1 MNKYDR
7 PEDLGYT
14 YTWEN
19 MPRDEEG
26 FIQLIPKHPI
36 GKTDS
41 FKRRFMY
48 TDQPEIILHH
58 GHISITNYKMGDNFE
73 FEKSLSVWNKMTFRY
88 ELIGGYYI
96 SEYREFCINRG
107 YDLQRLKN
115 FFPDRPMRVVNDP
128 FPSDPI
134 DIELYTG
141 PRDDFQ
147 KVALTFMTH
156 QGMYESIKHT
166 QELIDIPT
174 GGGKAMP
181 DDTLVATPTGFV
193 RFDSLKVGD
202 YVIGANGKKTKVLGI
217 YPQKGLQRTYEI
229 TFKDGRTARCNA
241 EHLWKVKSKKW
252 RTGPKVRPLS
262 ELLKDYK
269 VSRDNGYRTT
279 HMYAIPLP
287 EPIHFKHQDVPI
299 DPYLLGVFIG
309 NGCLTETALT
319 LSSGNIEVPLEVS
332 KLLNAPTR
340 LRTTNNYSYTF
351 IKPEKGTSI
360 KLVQTKKIF
369 KDFPEFIGAKSEDKY
384 IPDVYLYNDIET
396 RWSLLQGLMDT
407 DGHITKD
414 KYQLSYTTTSKKLKD
429 GFVELV
435 RSLGYVAMVTH
446 DKRSKYKSGIC
457 YEIMITSVPDK
468 DKPKFFRVNKKS
480 LKRAKE
486 GTNYKTN
493 KVMGWINIMDI
504 KEVEPTKQRCIKV
517 DADDH
522 LYVTK
527 DYVVTHNT
535 YCGVAT
541 TAYWN
546 HKTIVFVPFS
556 KLLDQWKS
564 AYTDYT
570 SLSDKDIM
578 IIQGSNA
585 CEKILAG
592 KCKHIKVFVCSM
604 DTIASFQKKYGNLR
618 TIELLK
624 ATGAYIKIIDEIH
637 RDIRAVSMIEALS
650 NFRLN
655 YYMSASPGRAEQKE
669 NWIFRTL
676 FKNVPSFGGDFQTQ
690 EEKHITVMIKKFK
703 WTPDYKQIKA
713 MVNNKTG
720 LNIKAYEREL
730 INSPQFQR
738 QSFDDAIMVLLNWAK
753 GVMKPGKRL
762 MLMAQSIETLF
773 YIQKLA
779 EKVFPGETGV
789 YYGGLSKKE
798 KELAIEKKIIIATD
812 SSLGTGAN
820 IPELQFLIYCS
831 TYSNWLN
838 ARQISGRLR
847 KLNDGTQVVYI
858 ELLNVGYLK
867 TMKQFDKRK
876 GELQRRSKT
885 GKLFF
890 VE

>member
-1 MNKYDR
+1 MNKYDK

-134 DIELYTG
+134 DIELYTA

-156 QGMYESIKHT
+156 QGMYENIKHT
-166 QELIDIPT
+166 QELIDNPT

-181 DDTLVATPTGFV
+181 DDTPILTPDGWK
-193 RFDSLKVGD
+193 RLDSLKIGD
-202 YVIGANGKKTKVLGI
+202 IVYGIYGQEVSICGI
-217 YPQKGLQRTYEI
+217 YPQGIQDTYRI
-229 TFKDGRTARCNA
+229 TLEDGRTTRCNI
-241 EHLWKVKSKKW
+241 EHLWYVRNDDYEAPYVISLYDIINNFDKVYYIPVSDPENYKQLFKW
-252 RTGPKVRPLS
+252 VKLVNI
-262 ELLKDYK
+262 EK
-269 VSRDNGYRTT
+269 
-279 HMYAIPLP
+279 LP
-287 EPIHFKHQDVPI
+287 EQ
-299 DPYLLGVFIG
+299 
-309 NGCLTETALT
+309 
-319 LSSGNIEVPLEVS
+319 
-332 KLLNAPTR
+332 
-340 LRTTNNYSYTF
+340 
-351 IKPEKGTSI
+351 TS
-360 KLVQTKKIF
+360 
-369 KDFPEFIGAKSEDKY
+369 
-384 IPDVYLYNDIET
+384 
-396 RWSLLQGLMDT
+396 
-407 DGHITKD
+407 
-414 KYQLSYTTTSKKLKD
+414 
-429 GFVELV
+429 
-435 RSLGYVAMVTH
+435 
-446 DKRSKYKSGIC
+446 
-457 YEIMITSVPDK
+457 
-468 DKPKFFRVNKKS
+468 
-480 LKRAKE
+480 
-486 GTNYKTN
+486 
-493 KVMGWINIMDI
+493 
-504 KEVEPTKQRCIKV
+504 QRCIKL
-517 DADDH
+517 ADTDH
-522 LYVTK
+522 LYIAENNI
-527 DYVVTHNT
+527 VTHNT

-546 HKTIVFVPFS
+546 HKTIIFVPFS

-578 IIQGSNA
+578 VIQGSSA

-592 KCKHIKVFVCSM
+592 KCHHIKVFICSM
-604 DTIASFQKKYGNLR
+604 DTITSFQKKHGNLK

-703 WTPDYKQIKA
+703 WTPDYKQIRA

-738 QSFDDAIMVLLNWAK
+738 QSFDDAILVLLNWAK

-798 KELAIEKKIIIATD
+798 KAIAIEKKIIVATD

>member
-134 DIELYTG
+134 DIELYAP
-141 PRDDFQ
+141 PRSDFQ

-156 QGMYESIKHT
+156 QDIYSSIKHT
-166 QELIDIPT
+166 QQII
-174 GGGKAMP
+174 
-181 DDTLVATPTGFV
+181 
-193 RFDSLKVGD
+193 
-202 YVIGANGKKTKVLGI
+202 
-217 YPQKGLQRTYEI
+217 
-229 TFKDGRTARCNA
+229 
-241 EHLWKVKSKKW
+241 
-252 RTGPKVRPLS
+252 
-262 ELLKDYK
+262 
-269 VSRDNGYRTT
+269 
-279 HMYAIPLP
+279 
-287 EPIHFKHQDVPI
+287 
-299 DPYLLGVFIG
+299 
-309 NGCLTETALT
+309 
-319 LSSGNIEVPLEVS
+319 
-332 KLLNAPTR
+332 
-340 LRTTNNYSYTF
+340 
-351 IKPEKGTSI
+351 
-360 KLVQTKKIF
+360 
-369 KDFPEFIGAKSEDKY
+369 
-384 IPDVYLYNDIET
+384 
-396 RWSLLQGLMDT
+396 
-407 DGHITKD
+407 
-414 KYQLSYTTTSKKLKD
+414 
-429 GFVELV
+429 
-435 RSLGYVAMVTH
+435 
-446 DKRSKYKSGIC
+446 
-457 YEIMITSVPDK
+457 
-468 DKPKFFRVNKKS
+468 
-480 LKRAKE
+480 
-486 GTNYKTN
+486 
-493 KVMGWINIMDI
+493 
-504 KEVEPTKQRCIKV
+504 
-517 DADDH
+517 DADTGDG
-522 LYVTK
+522 K
-527 DYVVTHNT
+527 T

-541 TAYWN
+541 TAYWK
-546 HKTIVFVPFS
+546 HKVIIFVPFS
-556 KLLDQWKS
+556 KLLDQWKDAFTTFTS
-564 AYTDYT
+564 VNDYE
-570 SLSDKDIM
+570 IM
-578 IIQGSNA
+578 IIQGSTA

-592 KCKHIKVFVCSM
+592 KCHHIKVFICSM
-604 DTIASFQKKYGNLR
+604 DTITSFQKKHGNLR

-676 FKNVPSFGGDFQTQ
+676 FKNVPQFGSTFKTQ

-738 QSFDDAIMVLLNWAK
+738 QSFDDAITVLLNWAK

-779 EKVFPGETGV
+779 EKVFPGETSV

-798 KELAIEKKIIIATD
+798 KAAALEKKIIVATD

-838 ARQISGRLR
+838 ARQLSGRLR